1 MIKRI
6 PLDKGVE
13 GGETDSPS
21 SITKLSPAVKKDCKF
36 FYWCLQPSDKIF
48 KIILKKY
55 IDFADHR
62 PKGTF
67 PY

>member
-21 SITKLSPAVKKDCKF
+21 SITKLSPAEKKED
-36 FYWCLQPSDKIF
+36 F
-48 KIILKKY
+48 KLFNKKKLN
-55 IDFADHR
+55 FQL
-62 PKGTF
+62 
-67 PY
+67 